1 MSWPANPVNGQ
12 QVIVNGIL
20 YSYNDPNDTWDRIG
34 FTSSAVTTEEIVLS
48 KLTILERALLGD
60 VANVRITGGADGQ
73 VLSTDG
79 TGNLSWQTEAVL
91 NPGGSNTFVQFNDE
105 GTNLGGIANFAF
117 DKTSNTLTV
126 DYANLVLN
134 AGASNQPNITTVGS
148 LSNLEVTGNLT
159 VYGNTDLQGNLHIGG
174 TVISDGK
181 ISASAYT
188 SPGSANQILFN
199 KASNIDGS
207 ANLTFTNSNTLAVI
221 GNITA
226 TKDVVAANLT
236 GTLTLSASNQPNISN
251 VGTLGNLTVTNNV
264 VATNIKVAFANAN
277 IYNAPNSTTN
287 TQILVNKAGNIGSY
301 SNLFFDGNLLTVTG
315 NIQSRNANLGNAVVA
330 NYFTGNITVG
340 PQTGITSVGTLDSL
354 TVTGNISSGNASLGN
369 LATANYISGVLTST
383 SSSQPNITTVGNL
396 TNLRVL
402 GNANIDGNLYIGGT
416 TIGVGGITAP
426 SFTGNL
432 NGNVTGVLT
441 APGSD
446 KQLLFNK
453 TGNVGASANIT
464 FTEGSG
470 GLSPANLAVI
480 GNITAN
486 AISVVNIISA
496 PNISGT
502 FTASSGIQPNIVSV
516 GTLNSLTL
524 DGGDAT
530 FRNTNIDITTNV
542 KIRGPLIPTGFEEH
556 DIGSPE
562 HHWRDLYLA
571 GNTIRVGS
579 TTISAT
585 SQGGIVVSGSVT
597 ATGGVSSDTTASGI
611 PLATVN
617 ATSTGGVSTITFAV
631 QTVPP
636 YSVGGLV
643 TIAGLTPTGYNG
655 TYKVTAST
663 TSSVSYLK
671 TVVGSQ
677 AVAGTVVSGGN
688 PPFTVTST
696 LMVANLNVEQLQG
709 YTPTTLDT
717 ANTIV
722 QRDVSGSFQAN
733 RIIANSIVG
742 TNPLIATVD
751 IANTVL
757 ASFQPNI
764 TSTGTL
770 ISLDV
775 LGTITAANL
784 DIEDYVDALWVRSN
798 LYGSDGYLGSNIV
811 GEVAYASIANLVA
824 GANVDGQVSNSAI
837 AGTVY
842 TNAQPN
848 INSIGVLDSLHVAGD
863 STIDGD
869 LYVGGVTV
877 SAGGL
882 SATTITGTIDGTF
895 VSPGSNTEILFN
907 KQGVIGADSDFAYNS
922 LTKSLGIA
930 GKLIS
935 VDADLGNLVEANYF
949 KGNGYYLDHIQG
961 LNIAGTVPLADKA
974 GTVTS
979 NAQPN
984 INSTGILTTLQVS
997 GDALIEGDLTVGG
1010 TTITR
1015 GGLSTSTLSIN
1026 KGAII
1031 IDQPFSINEE
1041 WSNSAVSF
1049 TSFQQEVIDTASD
1062 PTSLLAEFNVNNINV
1077 FKIDKTGNLWA
1088 NDITAGNIAG
1098 TITYTNQPYITS
1110 LGELSSLDV
1119 TANIKSG
1126 NANLG
1131 NVAKANY
1138 FYGNATYLTGLP
1150 SPTEFKNENDSSN
1163 IKINVDSNIT
1173 VSILGTP
1180 NTAIFSGSNLTIKD
1194 TIISANARLGDIVTA
1209 NFFVGNGNSLARLT
1223 GANVTGY
1230 VPLATSATTA
1240 GTVTT
1245 PEQPAI
1251 TSLGTLT
1258 SLATVGLVN
1267 ATIGNSVTS
1276 NYFIGKFSAGSS
1288 SQPNITSVGTLTS
1301 LTTIASAN
1309 PSLGNSV
1316 TSGYFVGNGYYL
1328 FNIEGSNVTGTVASA
1343 TIATTASTVTDA
1355 SQPSI
1360 TSLGTLTS
1368 LSVSGTTTTQ
1378 DITVTGNLTVS
1389 GDTITANVVGLVVK
1403 DPLIEMGGNLNGVLT
1418 VNDGYDRG
1426 AVMKY
1431 FDTSSVSQASAFMGW
1446 KNSEKEFTFASKA
1459 TIATNL
1465 ATIVDLGNI
1474 KAGNA
1479 NIASNL
1485 KVGGNLI
1492 GTLALVSNNQPNIS
1506 NVGKLIGLK
1515 VGNSTN
1521 FATHGDGTITT
1532 NGDITVTTGYYFR
1545 GDGSKLTGI
1554 DATSIKNGTSNVL
1567 VTPLNGNVIV
1577 TINNETIANI
1587 VSTGIV
1593 ITGNAN
1599 ASSFNATSQFIST
1612 VATGTA
1618 PLVVNSKTLVPNL
1631 NVATAVTATNLAGGS
1646 VGSLPYQSAANTTAM
1661 LAAGADTNG
1670 KYLQSIGTS
1679 IQWATLNTDKIS
1691 NGISNINIVNSG
1703 NIQAVVGGTVIANIA
1718 STGIIVSGIATANTL
1733 QSQNPIVAPV
1743 KLSNLGSGT
1752 LMLTGITSEVVWQI
1766 GNGVDPIIS
1775 PSGNFIYYRHTYGI
1789 SVIKLNPNGTF
1800 VGTEYDAITGLTHV
1814 LSFVFHP
1821 SGKFVFL
1828 QCYDSGNVVMHSYS
1842 VNQTNGTFTLIAPTI
1857 SIGPTSLFV
1866 TTFIMHPNGEFIYFT
1881 TADATIIPIVTKVY
1895 SVRINQ
1901 YSGQIFAPFTI
1912 NSSSVTGECILAI
1925 DPAGRFLYIAN
1936 RIGSTPTL
1944 FYYQINPITG
1954 ALGSELSVSLQ
1965 RSSGG
1970 VYIDPTGRFL
1980 YALSDSSSVT
1990 DLYRLDFRTGSPG
2003 YVANT
2008 FSIRKILKFD
2018 ITGNFVYGTY
2028 DDGIINSYS
2037 INQNTGDLV
2046 ALSEPSLTPI
2056 NTASSLSIV
2065 IHPKNL
2071 VLYALTTNTIEIVC
2085 INSSQASSFN
2095 AITVTATNFI
2105 GRASSANIA
2114 YNLAGGVAGGV
2125 PYQTAAGTAIT
2136 TAGTS
2141 GQVLTSG
2148 GAGAPSWIDLSS
2160 ISNSTSTVSVTATG
2174 GPILANISG
2183 TTVANI
2189 SSTGLTVNGNLTLTG
2204 LVTNTLLLKGVQ
2216 QTVTSVPFT
2225 SAGTIATYLV
2235 SLGTIFYHSAAT
2247 ANWTANF
2254 TSLPTITGS
2263 QSRTTVLTIMV
2274 QQGATPYLPIAV
2286 TINSTTYT
2294 VKYIYGIT
2302 PLGTANAL
2310 DVFSFTVLQVSGA
2323 VTAVMGS
2330 YSTYL

>member
-34 FTSSAVTTEEIVLS
+34 FTSSAVTTDEIVIS

-60 VANVRITGGADGQ
+60 VANVRITGGTTGQ
-73 VLSTDG
+73 VLQTDG
-79 TGNLSWQTEAVL
+79 AGNLSWKTEAVL
-91 NPGGSNTFVQFNDE
+91 AAGGANTFVQFNDG
-105 GTNLGGIANFAF
+105 GTDLGGVANFSF

-126 DYANLVLN
+126 DYGNLVLST
-134 AGASNQPNITTVGS
+134 GANNQPNITTVGA

-181 ISASAYT
+181 VSASAYA

-226 TKDVVAANLT
+226 TKDIVAANLT
-236 GTLTLSASNQPNISN
+236 GTLTLTASNQPNISN
-251 VGTLGNLTVTNNV
+251 VGTLGNLIVTSNIT
-264 VATNIKVAFANAN
+264 ATNIKVAFANAN

-330 NYFTGNITVG
+330 NYFVGNIAAG

-354 TVTGNISSGNASLGN
+354 TVTGNITSGNATLGN
-369 LATANYISGVLTST
+369 LATANYISGVLTS
-383 SSSQPNITTVGNL
+383 SSQPNITAVGSLANL
-396 TNLRVL
+396 HVL

-416 TIGVGGITAP
+416 TIGAGGITAP

-432 NGNVTGVLT
+432 NGNVSGVIT
-441 APGSD
+441 APGLD
-446 KQLLFNK
+446 KQMLFNK

-470 GLSPANLAVI
+470 GLNPANLTVV

-486 AISVVNIISA
+486 AISIVNIISA

-524 DGGDAT
+524 DGGDSI
-530 FRNTNIDITTNV
+530 FRNSIIDITDNV
-542 KIRGPLIPTGFEEH
+542 QIRGPLIPSGFEEY

-562 HHWRDLYLA
+562 HHWRDLYLS

-585 SQGGIVVSGSVT
+585 SQGGLVVSGAIT
-597 ATGGVSSDTTASGI
+597 ATGGISSDTSAAGA
-611 PLATVN
+611 PLATLT
-617 ATSTGGVSTITFAV
+617 ATSTGGVSTVTFAT

-636 YSVGGLV
+636 YSVGGLI
-643 TIAGLTPTGYNG
+643 TIAGVTPTGYNG
-655 TYKVTAST
+655 TYTVTVST

-677 AVAGTVVSGGN
+677 SVAGTITSGGN

-696 LMVANLNVEQLQG
+696 LMVANLNAQFLQG
-709 YTPTTLDT
+709 YEPTTIDI

-722 QRDVSGSFQAN
+722 QRDVNSSFIAN
-733 RIIANSIVG
+733 RIVANSIVG

-757 ASFQPNI
+757 ASYQPNI

-784 DIEDYVDALWVRSN
+784 DIGDYVDATFVRAN

-824 GANVDGQVSNSAI
+824 GSNVDGQVSNSAI
-837 AGTVY
+837 AGSVY

-848 INSIGVLDSLHVAGD
+848 ITSTGVLDSLHVSGD
-863 STIDGD
+863 SIIDGD

-882 SATTITGTIDGTF
+882 SASTITGTLTGTF

-935 VDADLGNLVEANYF
+935 FDANLGNLVEANYF

-961 LNIAGTVPLADKA
+961 LNVAGTVPQADKA
-974 GTVTS
+974 GTVTTA
-979 NAQPN
+979 AQPN
-984 INSTGILTTLQVS
+984 ITSTGILTTLNVS
-997 GDALIEGDLTVGG
+997 GDALIQGDLTVGG
-1010 TTITR
+1010 TTITQ
-1015 GGLSTSTLSIN
+1015 GGLSTSTLSID

-1049 TSFQQEVIDTASD
+1049 TSFQQEITDTASD

-1077 FKIDKTGNLWA
+1077 FKIDKTGSLWA
-1088 NDITAGNIAG
+1088 NDITAGNVAG

-1119 TANIKSG
+1119 TANITSG
-1126 NANLG
+1126 NADLG

-1138 FYGNATYLTGLP
+1138 YFGNATYLTGLP
-1150 SPTEFKNENDSSN
+1150 SPTELKNQNDSSN
-1163 IKINVDSNIT
+1163 IKIATDGNVT
-1173 VSILGTP
+1173 VSVSGTT
-1180 NTAIFSGSNLTIKD
+1180 NVALFGGSNLTIKD
-1194 TIISANARLGDIVTA
+1194 TIISANASLGDIVTG

-1240 GTVTT
+1240 ETVTASA
-1245 PEQPAI
+1245 QPAI
-1251 TSLGTLT
+1251 TSLGTLG
-1258 SLATVGLVN
+1258 SLATTQIVN

-1288 SQPNITSVGTLTS
+1288 SQPNITSVGTLTT
-1301 LTTIASAN
+1301 LTTIASAD

-1316 TSGYFVGNGYYL
+1316 TSGYFIGNGYYL
-1328 FNIEGSNVTGTVASA
+1328 FNIVGSNVTGTVASA
-1343 TIATTASTVTDA
+1343 TVATTAGTVTDA

-1368 LSVSGTTTTQ
+1368 LTVSGVTTTQ

-1389 GDTITANVVGLVVK
+1389 GDTITANVIGLVVK

-1418 VNDGYDRG
+1418 TNDGFDRG
-1426 AVMKY
+1426 TVMKY
-1431 FDTSSVSQASAFMGW
+1431 FDTSSVSQVSAFMGW

-1479 NIASNL
+1479 NIVSNL

-1492 GTLALVSNNQPNIS
+1492 GTLALIANDQPNIS
-1506 NVGKLIGLK
+1506 NVGTLIGLK
-1515 VGNSTN
+1515 VGNTTN
-1521 FATHGDGTITT
+1521 FATHGNGTINT

-1567 VTPLNGNVIV
+1567 VSPLNGNVVV

-1587 VSTGIV
+1587 ISTGIV

-1599 ASSFNATSQFIST
+1599 ASSFNATSQFVST

-1618 PLVVNSKTLVPNL
+1618 PLAVNSTTLVPNL
-1631 NVATAVTATNLAGGS
+1631 NVATSVTATNLAGGS
-1646 VGSLPYQSAANTTAM
+1646 TGSLPYQSAVNTTTM
-1661 LAAGADTNG
+1661 LAAGTSG
-1670 KYLQSIGTS
+1670 QYLQTTGTS
-1679 IQWATLNTDKIS
+1679 IQWVTLNTDKIS
-1691 NGISNINIVNSG
+1691 NGTSNINIASG
-1703 NIQAVVGGTVIANIA
+1703 ANIQAVVGGTVIANVA
-1718 STGIIVSGIATANTL
+1718 STGIV
-1733 QSQNPIVAPV
+1733 
-1743 KLSNLGSGT
+1743 
-1752 LMLTGITSEVVWQI
+1752 
-1766 GNGVDPIIS
+1766 
-1775 PSGNFIYYRHTYGI
+1775 
-1789 SVIKLNPNGTF
+1789 
-1800 VGTEYDAITGLTHV
+1800 
-1814 LSFVFHP
+1814 
-1821 SGKFVFL
+1821 
-1828 QCYDSGNVVMHSYS
+1828 
-1842 VNQTNGTFTLIAPTI
+1842 
-1857 SIGPTSLFV
+1857 
-1866 TTFIMHPNGEFIYFT
+1866 
-1881 TADATIIPIVTKVY
+1881 
-1895 SVRINQ
+1895 
-1901 YSGQIFAPFTI
+1901 
-1912 NSSSVTGECILAI
+1912 VTGN
-1925 DPAGRFLYIAN
+1925 AN
-1936 RIGSTPTL
+1936 
-1944 FYYQINPITG
+1944 
-1954 ALGSELSVSLQ
+1954 
-1965 RSSGG
+1965 
-1970 VYIDPTGRFL
+1970 
-1980 YALSDSSSVT
+1980 
-1990 DLYRLDFRTGSPG
+1990 
-2003 YVANT
+2003 
-2008 FSIRKILKFD
+2008 
-2018 ITGNFVYGTY
+2018 
-2028 DDGIINSYS
+2028 
-2037 INQNTGDLV
+2037 
-2046 ALSEPSLTPI
+2046 
-2056 NTASSLSIV
+2056 
-2065 IHPKNL
+2065 
-2071 VLYALTTNTIEIVC
+2071 
-2085 INSSQASSFN
+2085 ASSFN
-2095 AITVTATNFI
+2095 ATSQFVSTVATGTAPLSITSTTRVSNLNVAYANVSDYSNVTLQTTGTYYPVF
-2105 GRASSANIA
+2105 ASGSASAN
-2114 YNLAGGVAGGV
+2114 YQLAANANINVA
-2125 PYQTAAGTAIT
+2125 
-2136 TAGTS
+2136 
-2141 GQVLTSG
+2141 
-2148 GAGAPSWIDLSS
+2148 
-2160 ISNSTSTVSVTATG
+2160 ISTGIISATGFTATG
-2174 GPILANISG
+2174 PITPSVGSG
-2183 TTVANI
+2183 TNGIIWPSNPGGGTDDIASIKYYAVTSEQTRLEINVQNDTSDDLYLTASGNTVINNSREATSTTDAPFQVTGGVGIAKKLYVGGNI
-2189 SSTGLTVNGNLTLTG
+2189 DAGSNLTVTGNLL
-2204 LVTNTLLLKGVQ
+2204 LNNNLLLKGVQ
-2216 QTVTSVPFT
+2216 QTVFTVPFLT
-2225 SAGTIATYLV
+2225 AGTIANYPV
-2235 SLGTIFYHSAAT
+2235 SSGTIFYHSAAT

-2254 TSLPTITGS
+2254 TSFPTITAS

-2274 QQGATPYLPIAV
+2274 QQGATPYLPITV
-2286 TINSTTYT
+2286 TINGTTHT
-2294 VKYIYGIT
+2294 VKYIYGIV

-2310 DVFSFTVLQVSGA
+2310 DVFTFTVLQVSGA